1 MRYIQLNKMGHSV
14 QRVNSYSPSAFL
26 HGVRKT
32 TVVSLIYDRQG
43 RRKYLTTAER
53 TAFLRT
59 ASGMS
64 PEMATFCAVLA
75 YTGARLSEARALTPA
90 SVDLAAGV
98 VVFETLKKR
107 RRGIY
112 RAVPVPPDVLQQ
124 FDAVHGI
131 TAAQQKSNLAARP
144 LWSWSRTTAWTRIK
158 IVMAA
163 AEVRGPQAT
172 PKGLRHGFA
181 VGALQA
187 GVPIN
192 LVRRWLGHARLSTTE
207 IYAEAIGAEEQ
218 AIARRFW
225 ESF

>member
-1 MRYIQLNKMGHSV
+1 MGHSV
-14 QRVNSYSPSAFL
+14 QRVNSYSSSAFL
-26 HGVRKT
+26 HGARKT

-53 TAFLRT
+53 TAFLQAASAMAPET
-59 ASGMS
+59 A
-64 PEMATFCAVLA
+64 TLCLVLA
-75 YTGARLSEARALTPA
+75 YTGARVSEVLALAPVR
-90 SVDLAAGV
+90 VDLTAGL

-112 RAVPVPPDVLQQ
+112 RAVPMPGDILSRLNSI
-124 FDAVHGI
+124 HGI
-131 TAAQQKSNLAARP
+131 SNAQRRTEIATLP
-144 LWSWSRTTAWTRIK
+144 LWSWSRTTAWTRVK
-158 IVMAA
+158 SVMAA
-163 AEVRGPQAT
+163 AQIEGPQAT

-187 GVPIN
+187 GVPIT

-218 AIARRFW
+218 AIAQRFW
-225 ESF
+225 EIF

>member
-1 MRYIQLNKMGHSV
+1 M
-14 QRVNSYSPSAFL
+14 
-26 HGVRKT
+26 
-32 TVVSLIYDRQG
+32 VSLIYDRLG
-43 RRKYLTTAER
+43 RRKYLTAAER

-59 ASGMS
+59 ASTMS
-64 PEMATFCAVLA
+64 PELAAFCTVMA

-90 SVDLAAGV
+90 SIDLAAGV

-112 RAVPVPPDVLQQ
+112 RAVPVPPDLLQQ
-124 FDAVHGI
+124 LDAVHGI
-131 TAAQQKSNLAARP
+131 SAAQRNPDRATLP

-158 IVMAA
+158 LVMVAA
-163 AEVRGPQAT
+163 KVRGPQAT

-207 IYAEAIGAEEQ
+207 IYAEAVGAEEQ